1 MLTARWP
8 GRHPLRRAIDRIEV
22 MAMIAL
28 VAAFLSGAPF
38 AATATSKWAGQ
49 DAAAAARVERASR
62 HPVAAVVVRGV
73 PAPSSPYG
81 AAYLTRVPVRWALD
95 GTPHTGTIEAAAG
108 TQTGATVRIW
118 TSRSGEQTT
127 PPLGPAQIIHQ
138 AALAGVLAVANLTLL
153 VIVSAL
159 VIRRILDRRRMA
171 AWDAEWS
178 ATGPQW
184 CNYR

>member
-1 MLTARWP
+1 
-8 GRHPLRRAIDRIEV
+8 

-28 VAAFLSGAPF
+28 AVAFLSAAPF
-38 AATATSKWAGQ
+38 AAIVTSTWAGQ
-49 DAAAAARVERASR
+49 DAAAAARVEQARAY
-62 HPVAAVVVRGV
+62 PVAAVIVRGV
-73 PAPSSPYG
+73 PWPSNPY
-81 AAYLTRVPVRWALD
+81 AAYLTKVPVRWTLD
-95 GTPHTGTIEAAAG
+95 GTLHTGTIQAAAG
-108 TQTGATVRIW
+108 TRTGATVRIW
-118 TSRSGEQTT
+118 TSRSGEQTG
-127 PPLGPAQIIHQ
+127 PPLGSAQIMRQ
-138 AALAGVLAVANLTLL
+138 AALAGVLAVAGLTLL

>member
-1 MLTARWP
+1 
-8 GRHPLRRAIDRIEV
+8 

-28 VAAFLSGAPF
+28 VVAFLSGAPF
-38 AATATSKWAGQ
+38 AAIVTSKWAGQ

-62 HPVAAVVVRGV
+62 HPVPAVVVRGV
-73 PAPSSPYG
+73 PPLSSPFG
-81 AAYLTRVPVRWALD
+81 ATYLSRVPVRWALN
-95 GTPHTGTIEAAAG
+95 GASHAGTIEAAAG

-118 TSRSGEQTT
+118 TSRSGGQTG
-127 PPLGPAQIIHQ
+127 PPLGPAQIMHQ
-138 AALAGVLAVANLTLL
+138 AALAGVLAVAGLTLL

-159 VIRRILDRRRMA
+159 VTRRILDRRRMA